1 MPKNAPATRTLIV
14 VPEDTVLPVLGLVT
28 MATRSVD
35 VKQFT
40 LDEPRIIQA
49 LLDAHRRGV
58 AVRVMLNPHRSSGS
72 RANDDTLA
80 ALEQAQVAVQWTNPA
95 FAVTHEKSMVVDGE
109 RALVATFN
117 FSEKYFTQTRDYGI
131 VTTDPAQVAQIAQG
145 FEADWARAPFA
156 PDEHAGLLW
165 STTNSRRIMSH
176 FIDGAK
182 KSLFVQHPK
191 FVDATVLGAAGGGA
205 GPRRPREGAV
215 RRQARDQRHR
225 HPRHLLVAAHPRAV
239 RREGAPPEEAQAAR
253 QAPALRRRARPH
265 RLHEHRPERLRSP
278 ARAGDHRRRRPDSQA
293 AHRGVRPGL
302 GRRASLGRARS
313 PGRRRTR
320 TTASCP
326 HDPNFV
332 HE

>member
-1 MPKNAPATRTLIV
+1 MPKNATATRTLIV
-14 VPEDTVLPVLGLVT
+14 VPDDTVLPVLGLVT
-28 MATRSVD
+28 LATRSVD

-49 LLDAHRRGV
+49 LLNAHRHGV

-72 RANDDTLA
+72 RANDDTFA
-80 ALEQAQVAVQWTNPA
+80 TLEQAQIAVQWTNPA

-156 PDEHAGLLW
+156 PDEHAALLW
-165 STTNSRRIMSH
+165 STANSRRIMSH
-176 FIDGAK
+176 FIDEAK

-191 FVDATVLGAAGGGA
+191 FVDATVLGRLVEAQARGVHVKVLCGGKHGISDTDIPDTFSSLRILA
-205 GPRRPREGAV
+205 RFGVKV
-215 RRQARDQRHR
+215 RRQKKPKLHAKLLLSDGARALIGSMNIDRSAFDLRRELGIIVDDGPILERLITVFDRDWDDAH
-225 HPRHLLVAAHPRAV
+225 HWDAPDPLAEAHPDDG
-239 RREGAPPEEAQAAR
+239 E
-253 QAPALRRRARPH
+253 L
-265 RLHEHRPERLRSP
+265 S
-278 ARAGDHRRRRPDSQA
+278 
-293 AHRGVRPGL
+293 
-302 GRRASLGRARS
+302 
-313 PGRRRTR
+313 
-320 TTASCP
+320 
-326 HDPNFV
+326 HDPIFV

>member
-28 MATRSVD
+28 LATRSVD

-72 RANDDTLA
+72 RANDDTFA
-80 ALEQAQVAVQWTNPA
+80 TLEQAQVAVQWTNPA

-176 FIDGAK
+176 FIDEAK

-191 FVDATVLGAAGGGA
+191 FVDATVLGRLVEAQARGVHVKVLCGGKHGISDTDIPDTFSSLRIL
-205 GPRRPREGAV
+205 GRFGVKV
-215 RRQARDQRHR
+215 RRQKTPKLHAK
-225 HPRHLLVAAHPRAV
+225 LLLSDGGRA
-239 RREGAPPEEAQAAR
+239 
-253 QAPALRRRARPH
+253 LD

-278 ARAGDHRRRRPDSQA
+278 ARAGDHRRRRPDPQA

-302 GRRASLGRARS
+302 GRRAPLGRARS
-313 PGRRRTR
+313 PGRGAPGRRR
-320 TTASCP
+320 AAP
-326 HDPNFV
+326 RP
-332 HE
+332 ELRP